1 MGIGNACKSVGYS
14 LCLLCVSPFAQ
25 AAFNISGKVTDQTGK
40 GLAGVSV
47 ILKIRKT
54 STITADDGTYHLA
67 GPAANLAHRADP
79 GPAGIVFDNRILA
92 FNVPGAYA
100 DVRIALYDLAGK
112 RIASV
117 LDARLAKG
125 GYRINP
131 FVAGPE
137 SRLAFLSV
145 KVGAET
151 RTLKMFGCGDRF
163 LSAGAL
169 HRTTSPVAAALGKT
183 AADPATDTLVVG
195 KPGWSSDDL
204 TLDSLA
210 GTHDFLLVR
219 PEVFWG
225 DPATYPV
232 ATNVMTYVFLNR
244 TNGKYTD
251 DKIFWS
257 FGNQTHT
264 LAEQPFID
272 MPANSSGRVNF
283 HLESADGK
291 YADFIEHTIGP
302 AVWNGNTTRV
312 DGFGIPIAI
321 RLICGDGTDQML
333 GEKYSVFYKGR
344 DAFFQAYRDA
354 VPAEFYPTVETGAP
368 YRIIAPGKGDGGFNV
383 GQKYAAYFDGYLKEL
398 GITGATTN
406 QVFACEGT
414 PFGSNAQLAGAVNR
428 HVAHLPQSEWQK
440 AENFY
445 KQAPANYYAKF
456 FHEQSFQHKAYG
468 FAYDDAAGYAAYASC
483 SQPKYLIVAIGF

>member
-1 MGIGNACKSVGYS
+1 MGISKGCDRLGYV

-47 ILKIRKT
+47 VLKIRNA
-54 STITADDGTYHLA
+54 STTTAADGTYHLD
-67 GPAANLAHRADP
+67 GSSANRVRAADP
-79 GPAGIVFDNRILA
+79 GPAGVAFDNRILA
-92 FNVPGAYA
+92 FNVPDAYA
-100 DVRIALYDLAGK
+100 DVRIALYDQTGR

-117 LDARLAKG
+117 LDSRLAKG

-131 FVAGPE
+131 FVADLK

-145 KVGAET
+145 KIGAET
-151 RTLKMFGCGDRF
+151 HTLKMFGCGDR
-163 LSAGAL
+163 LPSAGAL
-169 HRTTSPVAAALGKT
+169 HGTATPFAAALGKS
-183 AADPATDTLVVG
+183 AADPAADTLSVS
-195 KPGWSSDDL
+195 KPGWSSDNL
-204 TLDSLA
+204 TLDSLS
-210 GTHDFLLVR
+210 GTHDFLLVQ

-244 TNGKYTD
+244 TNGTYTD
-251 DKIFWS
+251 DKVFWS
-257 FGNQTHT
+257 FGNQTHS
-264 LAEQPFID
+264 LAEQATID

-283 HLESADGK
+283 HLESATGK

-333 GEKYSVFYKGR
+333 GEKYDVFYKGR
-344 DAFFQAYRDA
+344 DAFFKAYKDA

-406 QVFACEGT
+406 QVFACEGA

-428 HVAHLPQSEWQK
+428 HVAHLPQAEWQK

-456 FHEQSFQHKAYG
+456 FHEQSFQRKAYG

-483 SQPKYLIVAIGF
+483 SKPKYLIVAIGF